1 MKKIIFSTFLVT
13 MMMSCSSSDTKE
25 TTSETSTETQ
35 TTIVNDFLKNT
46 KSIGQSSSKQPIV
59 DFKNQADKQSAKKMD
74 FNKNSF
80 SEMLSVAKK
89 FKTLVIVVGDHTIV
103 KVKDVNNCND
113 SASWGACM
121 PYGEGYIK
129 KGSLNYDENYIN
141 YIIGKPDGQERIAY
155 FFN

>member
-1 MKKIIFSTFLVT
+1 MKKIIFSAFLVT
-13 MMMSCSSSDTKE
+13 MMMSCSSSDSKDSK
-25 TTSETSTETQ
+25 SETATET

-46 KSIGQSSSKQPIV
+46 KSIDQTSSKQPIV
-59 DFKNQADKQSAKKMD
+59 DFKSHADKQSAQKMT

-80 SEMLSVAKK
+80 SEVLSTAKK

-129 KGSLNYDENYIN
+129 KGSLIYDENYIN
-141 YIIGKPDGQERIAY
+141 YIIGTPDGQERIAY
-155 FFN
+155 FFK